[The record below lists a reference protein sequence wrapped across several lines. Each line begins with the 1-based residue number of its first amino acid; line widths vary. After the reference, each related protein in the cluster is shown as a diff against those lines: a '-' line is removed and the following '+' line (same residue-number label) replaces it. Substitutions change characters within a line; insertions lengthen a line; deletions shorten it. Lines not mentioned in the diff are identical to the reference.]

1 MKYLL
6 TIVLCFLQSAHCL
19 NARTIHV
26 GKEHP
31 VKTIQAAIQL
41 AQTGDTI
48 LVFPGHYKEKNI
60 VIGKTIYLIGKGRPV
75 IDGEYKYE
83 NISIKAPSVLVEGF
97 RVIRSGVS
105 SIEDFAGIK
114 IYDQSFVVIRDNI
127 LEETFFGIY
136 MQYAKHCLIQN
147 NILRAFNKQEQQSG
161 NGIHCWKSDSLR
173 IIGNKISGHRDGIYF
188 EFVTHSIIWKNI
200 SENNLRY
207 GLHFMFSNN
216 DAYISNTFRQNGA
229 GVAVMFTHH
238 IRMEKNVFED
248 NWGDGAYGLLLK
260 EISDGFITG
269 NRFSSN
275 TIAVFM
281 EGSNRIHLSG
291 NKLSKN
297 GWAMKVLAN
306 CMDVTVSGNNFL
318 GNTFDVGTNG
328 SLVLNTFNQNYWDKY
343 EGYDLDRDGKGDV
356 PYRPVSLY
364 AMVVEQNPSAM
375 ILFRSFMSALL
386 DKTEKLIPTITPE
399 NLKDDFPLMKPVQL

>member
-114 IYDQSFVVIRDNI
+114 IYDQSFVVIRNNI

-238 IRMEKNVFED
+238 IRMEKNIFED

-269 NRFSSN
+269 NRFNSN
-275 TIAVFM
+275 TIGVFM
-281 EGSNRIHLSG
+281 EGSNRIHVSG

-306 CMDVTVSGNNFL
+306 CMDVAVSGNNFL

-328 SLVLNTFNQNYWDKY
+328 SLVLNTFNENYWDKY
-343 EGYDLDRDGKGDV
+343 EGYDLNRDGKGDV

-399 NLKDDFPLMKPVQL
+399 NLKDDFPLMKPVLL